1 MRSAIKDQSDM
12 TRITLEHAQIGANI
26 ATLDAMVKER
36 DVESNAANAAW
47 EEGEPHRLQGSPLF
61 KFASLQLITHST

>member
-1 MRSAIKDQSDM
+1 MRNAIKDQSDM

-47 EEGEPHRLQGSPLF
+47 EEGEPYRLQGSSLF
-61 KFASLQLITHST
+61 KFPSFPSS